1 MQMNITYTKGHETKK
16 ANYAKTNTIHET
28 NNTYT
33 TYITMQYAYSTNNT
47 NTCTTYNIFKNN

>member
-1 MQMNITYTKGHETKK
+1 MNITYTKGHETKK
-16 ANYAKTNTIHET
+16 ANYAKTNTIDET

-47 NTCTTYNIFKNN
+47 NTCTTYNIYKNN